1 MVVSGAVGRVGPATC
16 PAVFDNPFVVP
27 SRCDKPKDSATL
39 QRAVGRVTA
48 GKDRHQFQRQP
59 AIVRAFFMK
68 PREPIVHFKIKI
80 KTAAG
85 VQHLDGIFSNKW
97 AAVVAGME
105 ALGDAEGNVVAT
117 QVLP

>member
-1 MVVSGAVGRVGPATC
+1 
-16 PAVFDNPFVVP
+16 
-27 SRCDKPKDSATL
+27 
-39 QRAVGRVTA
+39 VTA